1 LHGQAEEEIWD
12 MLQALTKVQMTEEL
26 LRESKIGV
34 IVYETKKKFAADN
47 RVHVEAKNLIAAWKK
62 VVKPADPAAKPAAK
76 PGAATTTTSS
86 SSVVT
91 VSASSSSQSSSGRAE
106 AKSETKTST
115 TTTEAAEDDDNA
127 DGTNEWYDGLSG
139 ARKKIVDV
147 LSEQLKQSA
156 SNDSHARFLGCQI
169 EDAVNKIFN
178 AEKDK
183 KAYTDKARS
192 LLFNLKR
199 NDRLREDVVSGLC
212 EPDVL
217 ATLTPEQMATDEQQ
231 KLRENAMKSSVMER
245 RSDYYQVNRDNILRA
260 NGINPNIGG
269 EFVCSRCKGNKTTH
283 YAMQTRSADEPMTV
297 FVSCLTCGKRWR
309 TQ

>member
-1 LHGQAEEEIWD
+1 
-12 MLQALTKVQMTEEL
+12 MLQALTKVQMTEDL

-34 IVYETKKKFAADN
+34 IVYETKKKFSVDN
-47 RVHVEAKNLIAAWKK
+47 RVHIEAKNLIAAWKK
-62 VVKPADPAAKPAAK
+62 VVKPADPAAKPVVVK
-76 PGAATTTTSS
+76 SS
-86 SSVVT
+86 SSSEV
-91 VSASSSSQSSSGRAE
+91 VSASSSAQSSSGHTE
-106 AKSETKTST
+106 AKTETKTST
-115 TTTEAAEDDDNA
+115 TTAAAEEDDTA
-127 DGTNEWYDGLSG
+127 DGTNEMYDGLSA

-147 LSEQLKQSA
+147 LSQQLKQSTP
-156 SNDSHARFLGCQI
+156 NEGVARFLGCQI
-169 EDAVNKIFN
+169 EDAINNTFD

-212 EPDVL
+212 PPVVL

-231 KLRENAMKSSVMER
+231 KVRENAMKSSVMER
-245 RSDYYQVNRDNILRA
+245 RSDYYVVNRDNILRA
-260 NGINPNIGG
+260 NGINPNVGG